1 MNNALKK
8 ATSFELIGLTFM
20 WFGIVVGSYVSL
32 SERAIYSEMGKII
45 GGTESVLR
53 PSTYVF
59 LLAIVGFAVFA
70 AIGFRTADLQLS
82 QGSEGAL
89 PVFRFTA
96 VGVIV
101 SLVSLAIFAITLFFA
116 SFNSFRSNTGIIEQ
130 LLGVYLPILLAAAA
144 CIFALLAVTVYRKSN
159 NPEEKL
165 DPAQKRAKREAA
177 LAFIYPIVGTTIALI
192 IGLIFYQARRE
203 NPQVWA
209 WVLILAIVAG
219 SIVAGSIYSARTR
232 ALGVKAVARPVRVP
246 GTAALNLNFA
256 LVVVYIVIVTIM
268 AFTYGLGAISALD
281 QSYTVYPPVERVAPA
296 DADWFFKS
304 MLPAIL
310 ILALV
315 EVSAYIAVRIRSIV
329 SAK

>member
-1 MNNALKK
+1 MNKALKK
-8 ATSFELIGLTFM
+8 ATSFELIGLAFM

-32 SERAIYSEMGKII
+32 SERTVYNEMGKII
-45 GGTESVLR
+45 GGTDSVLR

-59 LLAIVGFAVFA
+59 LIALIGLALFT

-82 QGSEGAL
+82 QGSEGSL

-96 VGVIV
+96 VGVIF

-116 SFNSFRSNTGIIEQ
+116 SFNSFRSGTELVEQ
-130 LLGVYLPILLAAAA
+130 LLGVYLPIVLAAAA

-159 NPEEKL
+159 VVEEKQT
-165 DPAQKRAKREAA
+165 PEQKKARREAA
-177 LAFIYPIVGTTIALI
+177 LAFIYPIVGTTTALI

-219 SIVAGSIYSARTR
+219 SIVAGSIYAARTR
-232 ALGVKAVARPVRVP
+232 AHGVKVVARPVRVP
-246 GTAALNLNFA
+246 GSAALNLNFA
-256 LVVVYIVIVTIM
+256 LVVIYIVVVTIM
-268 AFTYGLGAISALD
+268 AFVYGIGAIEELD
-281 QSYTVYPPVERVAPA
+281 RRYLVYPQVEAIAPI
-296 DADWFFKS
+296 DLNWFVKS

-315 EVSAYIAVRIRSIV
+315 EVSAFIAVRIRTIV
-329 SAK
+329 SSK